1 MYFNVDKYIHL
12 HINVT
17 CMCDIV
23 PSIGELASSPTI
35 EHNLRVVYMQIL
47 IG

>member
-1 MYFNVDKYIHL
+1 MAYYGMVSFADVVL
-12 HINVT
+12 FT
-17 CMCDIV
+17 L

-35 EHNLRVVYMQIL
+35 GHDLHIVYTHIL